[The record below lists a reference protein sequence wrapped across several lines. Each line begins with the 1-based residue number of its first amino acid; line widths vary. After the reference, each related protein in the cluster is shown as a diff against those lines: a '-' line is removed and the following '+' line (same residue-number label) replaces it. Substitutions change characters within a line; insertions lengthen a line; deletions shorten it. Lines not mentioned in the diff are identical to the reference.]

1 MPLALIHA
9 EIVSSM
15 PAPCGLFY
23 AHEQELLQMN
33 EENLQQIHNELAEGD
48 KRMDSLTDEVTAI
61 KLEQAQFRVELAENT
76 NATKRIEA
84 NTAEMLDVFE
94 SWKGAM
100 KVLNWIGKAAK
111 PIGYVVG
118 MGASI
123 AAFWAALKSG
133 VHPK

>member
-1 MPLALIHA
+1 
-9 EIVSSM
+9 
-15 PAPCGLFY
+15 
-23 AHEQELLQMN
+23 MN

-48 KRMDSLTDEVTAI
+48 KRMDSFTDEVTAI

>member
-1 MPLALIHA
+1 
-9 EIVSSM
+9 
-15 PAPCGLFY
+15 
-23 AHEQELLQMN
+23 MN
-33 EENLQQIHNELAEGD
+33 EERLQQINNELAEED

-61 KLEQAQFRVELAENT
+61 KLEQAKCRVELVENT

-111 PIGYVVG
+111 PMGYVVG
-118 MGASI
+118 LGASI
-123 AAFWAALKSG
+123 AAFWTAMKSG
-133 VHPK
+133 VSPK

>member
-1 MPLALIHA
+1 MSA
-9 EIVSSM
+9 EN
-15 PAPCGLFY
+15 F
-23 AHEQELLQMN
+23 EQYVAE
-33 EENLQQIHNELAEGD
+33 ELAEGD

-123 AAFWAALKSG
+123 AAFWAALKAG
-133 VHPK
+133 VQPK

>member
-1 MPLALIHA
+1 MAD
-9 EIVSSM
+9 EN
-15 PAPCGLFY
+15 F
-23 AHEQELLQMN
+23 EQYVAD
-33 EENLQQIHNELAEGD
+33 ELAEGD
-48 KRMDSLTDEVTAI
+48 KRMDSITDEVTAI

-123 AAFWAALKSG
+123 AAFWAALKAG
-133 VHPK
+133 VQPK

>member
-1 MPLALIHA
+1 MSA
-9 EIVSSM
+9 EN
-15 PAPCGLFY
+15 F
-23 AHEQELLQMN
+23 EQYVAE
-33 EENLQQIHNELAEGD
+33 ELAEGD

-111 PIGYVVG
+111 PLGYVVG
-118 MGASI
+118 LGASI
-123 AAFWAALKSG
+123 TAFWAALKGG
-133 VHPK
+133 VSPK

>member
-1 MPLALIHA
+1 
-9 EIVSSM
+9 
-15 PAPCGLFY
+15 
-23 AHEQELLQMN
+23 MN
-33 EENLQQIHNELAEGD
+33 DENLQQIHDELAEED

-61 KLEQAQFRVELAENT
+61 KLEQAQFRVEMAENT
-76 NATKRIEA
+76 NATNRIED

-118 MGASI
+118 LGASI
-123 AAFWAALKSG
+123 AAFWAALKGG
-133 VHPK
+133 VQPK

>member
-1 MPLALIHA
+1 MADENFEQYVAEELAL
-9 EIVSSM
+9 
-15 PAPCGLFY
+15 
-23 AHEQELLQMN
+23 
-33 EENLQQIHNELAEGD
+33 GD
-48 KRMDSLTDEVTAI
+48 KRMDSLADEVTAI

-76 NATKRIEA
+76 KATKRIEA

-111 PIGYVVG
+111 PLGYVVG
-118 MGASI
+118 LGASI
-123 AAFWAALKSG
+123 AAFWAALKAG

>member
-1 MPLALIHA
+1 
-9 EIVSSM
+9 
-15 PAPCGLFY
+15 
-23 AHEQELLQMN
+23 MN

-48 KRMDSLTDEVTAI
+48 KRMNSLTDEVTAI

-100 KVLNWIGKAAK
+100 KVLTWIGKAAK
-111 PIGYVVG
+111 PLGYVIG
-118 MGASI
+118 FCASI
-123 AAFWAALKSG
+123 AALWTAMKSG

>member
-1 MPLALIHA
+1 MSA
-9 EIVSSM
+9 EN
-15 PAPCGLFY
+15 F
-23 AHEQELLQMN
+23 EQYVAE
-33 EENLQQIHNELAEGD
+33 ELAEGD

-123 AAFWAALKSG
+123 AAFWAALKAG

>member
-1 MPLALIHA
+1 
-9 EIVSSM
+9 
-15 PAPCGLFY
+15 
-23 AHEQELLQMN
+23 MN

-48 KRMDSLTDEVTAI
+48 KRMNSLTDEVTAI

-100 KVLNWIGKAAK
+100 KVLTWIGKAAK
-111 PIGYVVG
+111 PLGYLVG
-118 MGASI
+118 LGASM
-123 AAFWAALKSG
+123 AAFWAALKGG
-133 VHPK
+133 VSPK

>member
-1 MPLALIHA
+1 M
-9 EIVSSM
+9 SD
-15 PAPCGLFY
+15 
-23 AHEQELLQMN
+23 
-33 EENLQQIHNELAEGD
+33 ENLQQIHDELAEEDKRMDSLTDELAEED

-76 NATKRIEA
+76 NATNRIEA

-118 MGASI
+118 LGASI
-123 AAFWAALKSG
+123 AAFWAALKGG
-133 VHPK
+133 VQPK

>member
-1 MPLALIHA
+1 
-9 EIVSSM
+9 
-15 PAPCGLFY
+15 
-23 AHEQELLQMN
+23 MN
-33 EENLQQIHNELAEGD
+33 DENLQQIHDELAEED

-118 MGASI
+118 LGASI
-123 AAFWAALKSG
+123 AAFWAALKAG
-133 VHPK
+133 VQPK

>member
-1 MPLALIHA
+1 
-9 EIVSSM
+9 
-15 PAPCGLFY
+15 
-23 AHEQELLQMN
+23 MN
-33 EENLQQIHNELAEGD
+33 DENLQQIHEELAQED

-61 KLEQAQFRVELAENT
+61 KLEQAQFRGELAENT
-76 NATKRIEA
+76 NATKRIES

-118 MGASI
+118 VGASI
-123 AAFWAALKSG
+123 AAFWAALKGG

>member
-1 MPLALIHA
+1 
-9 EIVSSM
+9 
-15 PAPCGLFY
+15 
-23 AHEQELLQMN
+23 MN
-33 EENLQQIHNELAEGD
+33 DENLQQIHNELAEGD

-100 KVLNWIGKAAK
+100 KVLTWIGKAAK
-111 PIGYVVG
+111 PLGYLVG
-118 MGASI
+118 LGASM
-123 AAFWAALKSG
+123 AAFWAAIKSG

>member
-1 MPLALIHA
+1 
-9 EIVSSM
+9 
-15 PAPCGLFY
+15 
-23 AHEQELLQMN
+23 MN
-33 EENLQQIHNELAEGD
+33 DENLQQIHDELAEGD
-48 KRMDSLTDEVTAI
+48 KRMNSLADEVTAV

-111 PIGYVVG
+111 PLGYVVG
-118 MGASI
+118 LGASI
-123 AAFWAALKSG
+123 AAFWAALKAG

>member
-1 MPLALIHA
+1 
-9 EIVSSM
+9 
-15 PAPCGLFY
+15 
-23 AHEQELLQMN
+23 MN

-48 KRMDSLTDEVTAI
+48 KRMNSLTDEVTAI

-100 KVLNWIGKAAK
+100 KVLTWIGKAAK
-111 PIGYVVG
+111 PLGYLVG
-118 MGASI
+118 LGASI
-123 AAFWAALKSG
+123 AAFWAAVKSG

>member
-1 MPLALIHA
+1 
-9 EIVSSM
+9 
-15 PAPCGLFY
+15 
-23 AHEQELLQMN
+23 MN

-48 KRMDSLTDEVTAI
+48 KRMNSLTDEVTAI

-100 KVLNWIGKAAK
+100 KVLTWIGKAAK
-111 PIGYVVG
+111 PLGYLVG
-118 MGASI
+118 LGASV
-123 AAFWAALKSG
+123 AAFWAALKGG
-133 VHPK
+133 VSPK

>member
-1 MPLALIHA
+1 MSA
-9 EIVSSM
+9 EN
-15 PAPCGLFY
+15 F
-23 AHEQELLQMN
+23 EQYVAE
-33 EENLQQIHNELAEGD
+33 ELAEGD

-111 PIGYVVG
+111 PLGYVVG
-118 MGASI
+118 LGASI
-123 AAFWAALKSG
+123 TAFWAALKAG
-133 VHPK
+133 VQPK

>member
-1 MPLALIHA
+1 
-9 EIVSSM
+9 
-15 PAPCGLFY
+15 
-23 AHEQELLQMN
+23 MN

-61 KLEQAQFRVELAENT
+61 KLEHAQFRVELAENT
-76 NATKRIEA
+76 SATKRIEA

-100 KVLNWIGKAAK
+100 KVLTWIGKAAK
-111 PIGYVVG
+111 PLGYLVG
-118 MGASI
+118 LGASI
-123 AAFWAALKSG
+123 AAFWAALKGG

>member
-1 MPLALIHA
+1 
-9 EIVSSM
+9 
-15 PAPCGLFY
+15 
-23 AHEQELLQMN
+23 MN
-33 EENLQQIHNELAEGD
+33 DENLQQIHDELAEED
-48 KRMDSLTDEVTAI
+48 KRMDSLADEVTAI

-84 NTAEMLDVFE
+84 HTAEMLDVFE
-94 SWKGAM
+94 SWQGAM

-118 MGASI
+118 LGASI
-123 AAFWAALKSG
+123 AAFWAALKAG

>member
-1 MPLALIHA
+1 MADENFEQYVAEELAL
-9 EIVSSM
+9 
-15 PAPCGLFY
+15 
-23 AHEQELLQMN
+23 
-33 EENLQQIHNELAEGD
+33 GD
-48 KRMDSLTDEVTAI
+48 KRMDSLADEVTAI

-84 NTAEMLDVFE
+84 NTAELLDVFE

-123 AAFWAALKSG
+123 AAFWAALKAG
-133 VHPK
+133 VQPK

>member
-1 MPLALIHA
+1 MADENFEQYVAEELAL
-9 EIVSSM
+9 
-15 PAPCGLFY
+15 
-23 AHEQELLQMN
+23 
-33 EENLQQIHNELAEGD
+33 GD
-48 KRMDSLTDEVTAI
+48 KRMDSLADEVTAI

-100 KVLNWIGKAAK
+100 KVLTWIGKAAK

-118 MGASI
+118 LGVSI
-123 AAFWAALKSG
+123 AAFWTSIKSG
-133 VHPK
+133 IQPK

>member
-1 MPLALIHA
+1 MVCFAWEGLMSA
-9 EIVSSM
+9 EN
-15 PAPCGLFY
+15 F
-23 AHEQELLQMN
+23 EQYVAE
-33 EENLQQIHNELAEGD
+33 ELAEGD

-84 NTAEMLDVFE
+84 NTSEMLDVFE

-123 AAFWAALKSG
+123 AAFWAALKAG
-133 VHPK
+133 VQPK

>member
-1 MPLALIHA
+1 MADENFEQYVAEELAL
-9 EIVSSM
+9 
-15 PAPCGLFY
+15 
-23 AHEQELLQMN
+23 
-33 EENLQQIHNELAEGD
+33 GD
-48 KRMDSLTDEVTAI
+48 KRMDSLADEVTAI

-111 PIGYVVG
+111 PLGYLVG
-118 MGASI
+118 LGASI
-123 AAFWAALKSG
+123 AAFWAALKGG